1 MAVDNKNKFLNYE
14 GLSQVWNKITD
25 LYVRKVEGKD
35 LSDEN
40 YTAGEKSKLAGIEA
54 GAQVNVIEGVAIA
67 AVGATSATPTEKS
80 GKTAVIRVS
89 TDISKATTTDPLTMA
104 SDIAVKTY
112 VDNKVSDKNVGAT
125 GDSLVSATAAN
136 NVVTV
141 KATSDLTSAVTKAN
155 SAIQGVTGDKY
166 VVATKSGANVTL
178 ATAVGATG
186 DKLITAATVISK
198 ISDQAAIDADN
209 LAKGMTATYNA
220 ATSYTDDTLETLGL
234 TKALGSAAFTET
246 SAYATAA
253 QGTKADNALQSV
265 TGSTYVT
272 VSAKSGNSQTISVNT
287 KTVASNTAGLA
298 DAKDVKS
305 YVDTKIADVTA
316 LVTASTQFLGVST
329 TAIADGATTPTTVNG
344 KTVGAG
350 DIAMYGT
357 SEFIWDGSKW
367 VLLGDT
373 TAEAAAINVL
383 EGRMD
388 TAEDDIDALE
398 GRMTTAEGD
407 INTANDAID
416 ALEGRMD
423 TAEDD
428 IDALEGR
435 MTTVEGVAATAVQ
448 SGSGDNYITVGKTG
462 TKLTVAADVCTNI
475 ANATDAATQL
485 ADASAVKTYVD
496 NQITDK
502 INALDGSEST
512 VATPAPVL
520 KVATSVTQ
528 TNGVVSTVYTEFTAI
543 SSTEITAICV

>member
-373 TAEAAAINVL
+373 TAEAAAIN
-383 EGRMD
+383 
-388 TAEDDIDALE
+388 
-398 GRMTTAEGD
+398 
-407 INTANDAID
+407 

-435 MTTVEGVAATAVQ
+435 MTTVEGVATTAVQ

-475 ANATDAATQL
+475 ANATAAATQL